1 MKQVPVK
8 GMAHITGGGLVD
20 NVPRVLPEGL
30 SARLNRSSWQMPM
43 LFQWLQQQGQVADE
57 EMYRVFNCGVGFIV
71 VVDQAHVATA
81 LNHLKAQGLE
91 SWELGV
97 IEAQGPGMAPTRVL

>member
-71 VVDQAHVATA
+71 VVDQAHVAAA
-81 LNHLKAQGLE
+81 LSHLKAQGLE

-97 IEAQGPGMAPTRVL
+97 IEPQGPGMASTRVL